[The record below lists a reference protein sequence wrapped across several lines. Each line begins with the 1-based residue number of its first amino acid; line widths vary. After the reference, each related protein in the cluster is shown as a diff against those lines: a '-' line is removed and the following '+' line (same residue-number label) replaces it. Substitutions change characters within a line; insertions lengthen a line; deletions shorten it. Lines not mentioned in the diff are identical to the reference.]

1 MIKQLLNS
9 LGITNESLSSSLVS
23 DVVFTEKVN
32 GLIVTVERNEND
44 LFFITGLNAEGSSE
58 PSFYFKNETVFKLPV
73 MKYEVELVVSLR
85 ELMNAKQFH

>member
-58 PSFYFKNETVFKLPV
+58 PSFYFKNETVFLTEHQLYINSASIGNFV
-73 MKYEVELVVSLR
+73 
-85 ELMNAKQFH
+85 F

>member
-58 PSFYFKNETVFKLPV
+58 LSFYFKNDTVFLIEHQLYINSASIGNFV
-73 MKYEVELVVSLR
+73 
-85 ELMNAKQFH
+85 F

>member
-58 PSFYFKNETVFKLPV
+58 LSFYFKNDTVFLTEHQLYINSASIGNFV
-73 MKYEVELVVSLR
+73 
-85 ELMNAKQFH
+85 F